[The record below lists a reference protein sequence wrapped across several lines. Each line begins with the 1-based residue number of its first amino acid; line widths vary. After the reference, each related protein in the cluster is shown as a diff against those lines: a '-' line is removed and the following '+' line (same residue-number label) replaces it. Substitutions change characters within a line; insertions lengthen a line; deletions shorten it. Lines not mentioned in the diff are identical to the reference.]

1 MNATEFFHK
10 NKYVYLNNVLS
21 RDITDFLAKY
31 VTLRAQS
38 GVMSQDDQCPKSL
51 ASYGDP
57 AFDTLLADLC
67 PQFSAIVGEPLLPAY
82 TYHRLYKKGDVLE
95 IHRDRPSC
103 EISATCTIAVDNP
116 DSINPLYVNVEEP
129 KDMHDGTAVQIQVG
143 DAVLYKGT
151 ELYHWRQ
158 PYENEW
164 FIQVF
169 FHYVRANGRYKDN
182 IFDGRQCLGV
192 SK

>member
-1 MNATEFFHK
+1 MNATEYFHQ
-10 NKYVYLNNVLS
+10 NKYVYLNDVVSKEL
-21 RDITDFLAKY
+21 TDFITKY

-38 GVMSQDDQCPKSL
+38 GAMIQDDQCPDSL
-51 ASYGDP
+51 AMYGDP
-57 AFDTLLADLC
+57 LFDTLLADLC
-67 PQFSAIVGEPLLPAY
+67 PQFSNIVGEPLLPAY

-116 DSINPLYVNVEEP
+116 NAINPIYVNINEP
-129 KDMHDGTAVQIQVG
+129 KDMCDGTAIPIKVG
-143 DAVLYKGT
+143 DCVLYKGT
-151 ELYHWRQ
+151 ELWHWRK
-158 PYENEW
+158 PYENDW

-169 FHYVRANGRYKDN
+169 FHYVRENGPYKDL
-182 IFDGRQCLGV
+182 IFDGRPCLGV